1 VEEGLTREQIVERL
15 HRGLEVDPSVY
26 AMWIE
31 GSLARGD
38 VDDMSDVDLV
48 ADVEDGSQDR
58 VFHRAEALL
67 AELGPLVISLELDIG
82 HQFLRHRLYRLGR
95 TSEFW
100 TIDFVLQAHSREFV
114 FDREDEGVVR
124 LLFDKAGV
132 VRFRDHP
139 WRPEGVEARLAEL
152 ADTYRALRP
161 WVVKQVRRGKFV
173 EAFGYYERYVLQ
185 PLVEALRLAYA
196 PRKSDHYV
204 KDIYRDLPAEVTAEL
219 ERLYRVPDLEAFRSK
234 LERADLLFQ
243 SAVDRLSGS
252 SGQAE

>member
-1 VEEGLTREQIVERL
+1 MEEGLTREQIVEGL

-31 GSLARGD
+31 GSLARGEL
-38 VDDMSDVDLV
+38 DDLSDIDLV

-58 VFHRAEALL
+58 VFQRAEALL
-67 AELGPLVISLELDIG
+67 AELGPLVTSLELDIG
-82 HQFLRHRLYRLGR
+82 HQFLRHRLYRLHQ

-100 TIDFVLQAHSREFV
+100 TIDFVLQAHSRNFV
-114 FDREDEGVVR
+114 FDREDECAVR
-124 LLFDKAGV
+124 VLFDRAGV
-132 VRFRDHP
+132 VRFRDRP
-139 WRPEGVEARLAEL
+139 WRPDGVESRLAEL

-161 WVVKQVRRGKFV
+161 WVLKQVRRGKFV

-196 PRKSDHYV
+196 PRKSDYYV
-204 KDIYRDLPAEVTAEL
+204 KDIYRDLPAEVTEEL
-219 ERLYRVPDLEAFRSK
+219 EHLYQVPDLEAFRSK

-243 SAVDRLSGS
+243 ATVDRATAS